1 MFTMHAD
8 DTTLSFETDDLQS
21 SIIINNIEFNKV
33 SHWLYSNYLTLNVL
47 KTHSMRLHKPKANP
61 PDSYT
66 LSMGGSS
73 IGRVIEV
80 KSLGVGLDPC
90 SRFHLHIREV
100 VKMLSKTVPIIYR
113 IKSTLNALCL
123 KILHYA
129 IIYPNIFYC
138 ASVWA
143 GTCKSIMNPVFI
155 AHKEIIRAIL
165 GITQRTSSCG
175 LFQELGIME
184 LIEILKHVT
193 VIYVFRSQN
202 NPNLDEFSLR

>member
-1 MFTMHAD
+1 
-8 DTTLSFETDDLQS
+8 
-21 SIIINNIEFNKV
+21 
-33 SHWLYSNYLTLNVL
+33 
-47 KTHSMRLHKPKANP
+47 
-61 PDSYT
+61 
-66 LSMGGSS
+66 MGGCS

-138 ASVWA
+138 ASSWV
-143 GTCKSIMNPVFI
+143 GTYKSTMSPVSWSH
-155 AHKEIIRAIL
+155 AENLIRWFVS
-165 GITQRTSSCG
+165 GIRYNGTKRNFEVSYS
-175 LFQELGIME
+175 
-184 LIEILKHVT
+184 
-193 VIYVFRSQN
+193 
-202 NPNLDEFSLR
+202 NLCFLDH